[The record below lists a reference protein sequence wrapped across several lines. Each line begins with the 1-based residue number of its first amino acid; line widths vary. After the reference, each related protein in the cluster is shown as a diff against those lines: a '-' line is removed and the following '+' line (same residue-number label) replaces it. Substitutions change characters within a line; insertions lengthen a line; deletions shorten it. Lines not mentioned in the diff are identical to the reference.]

1 MTYPSAVI
9 RDLGDG
15 LVLRQA
21 TTADIDAVAL
31 FNCRVFSEH
40 GWDSPGTM
48 LGFWVRD
55 LMSES
60 HPTMT
65 AGDFLVVEDT
75 ATGEIVSST
84 NLIPQ
89 TWSYAGIEFGV
100 GRPELVGTH
109 PDYRRRGLVRA
120 QFEVL
125 HQWSEERG
133 HKMQAITGIP
143 WYYRQFGYD
152 MALDMSGSRRGPAS
166 NVPTL
171 KEGQEEP
178 YAVRPAEVADLAFIA
193 EVASY
198 GAERSLISCRRDAAQ
213 WRHELDGQST
223 KSFQARQ
230 LCIIETTEGE
240 AVGFLAHAMLRW
252 GSAVYLTGY
261 ELKAGVSW
269 WGVTPSVLRYL
280 KATGAAQQPY
290 VETPGDGPAFDT
302 ILFSLGPEHPS
313 YEIVVD
319 WLPRFDPPSAW
330 YLRIPDVPDFLRLIA
345 PVLEQRLAASI
356 FVGHTGALK
365 IDFYR
370 GGVQIKFE
378 AGRVVEVAPWAAQVG
393 GDRGMVRFPDLTFLQ
408 VLSGYRSLAEVEYAY
423 ADCGG
428 TLEGR
433 LLTKALFPKSSS
445 NVWPLA

>member
-1 MTYPSAVI
+1 MAHSLAVI

-21 TTADIDAVAL
+21 TTADIDPVVV
-31 FNCRVFSEH
+31 FNTHVHSEG
-40 GWDSPGTM
+40 GWDTPDTK

-55 LMSES
+55 LILGY

-65 AGDFLVVEDT
+65 VGDFLIVEDT

-125 HQWSEERG
+125 HQWSEDRG
-133 HKMQAITGIP
+133 HKVQAITGIP

-152 MALDMSGSRRGPAS
+152 MVLDMHGSRRGPVTS
-166 NVPTL
+166 VPML
-171 KEGQEEP
+171 KEGQAEP
-178 YAVRPAEVADLAFIA
+178 YAVRLAQVSDLVFIA
-193 EVASY
+193 EVGSY
-198 GAERSLISCRRDAAQ
+198 GDERSLVSCRRDTDQ
-213 WRHELDGQST
+213 WRYELDGQAT
-223 KSFQARQ
+223 ESFQARR
-230 LCIIETTEGE
+230 LCIIETTAGE
-240 AVGFLAHAMLRW
+240 PVGFLARAMMRW
-252 GSAVYLTGY
+252 GSAVYLTRY

-269 WGVTPSVLRYL
+269 WDVTPSVLRYL
-280 KATGAAQQPY
+280 KEAGAAMVPY
-290 VETPGDGPAFDT
+290 AESPDGGPVFDT
-302 ILFSLGPEHPS
+302 ILFGLGREHPC
-313 YEIVVD
+313 YEIVAD
-319 WLPRFDPPSAW
+319 WLPRFDPPFAW
-330 YLRIPDVPDFLRLIA
+330 YLRVPDMTDFLRLIA

-370 GGVQIKFE
+370 GGVQIEFE
-378 AGRVVEVAPWAAQVG
+378 AGRVVEVTPWAAQVG
-393 GDRGMVRFPDLTFLQ
+393 GDRGMVHFPDLTFLQ
-408 VLSGYRSLAEVEYAY
+408 VLFGYRSFEEVKHAY
-423 ADCGG
+423 ADCSG

-433 LLTKALFPKSSS
+433 LLTKALFPKSGS

>member
-1 MTYPSAVI
+1 MTHPSAVI

-55 LMSES
+55 LMSDS
-60 HPTMT
+60 HPTMA
-65 AGDFLVVEDT
+65 AGNFLVVEDT
-75 ATGEIVSST
+75 ATGEIVSSS

-125 HQWSEERG
+125 HQWSVELG

-152 MALDMSGSRRGPAS
+152 MALDMNGSRRGPAS
-166 NVPTL
+166 NVPAL
-171 KEGQEEP
+171 KEGEAEP
-178 YAVRPAEVADLAFIA
+178 YVVRPAEVADLAFIA
-193 EVASY
+193 EVARH
-198 GAERSLISCRRDAAQ
+198 GNERSLIACSRDAAQ

-223 KSFQARQ
+223 KSYQARR
-230 LCIIETTEGE
+230 LCIIETPEGE
-240 AVGFLAHAMLRW
+240 AVGFLAHAWLRW
-252 GSAVYLTGY
+252 SSAVYLTGY
-261 ELKAGVSW
+261 ELEAGVSW
-269 WGVTPSVLRYL
+269 WAVTPSVLRYL
-280 KATGAAQQPY
+280 KETGAALEPY
-290 VETPGDGPAFDT
+290 AEPQDVGPAFDT

-313 YEIVVD
+313 YETAAD
-319 WLPRFDPPSAW
+319 WLPRFDRPSAW
-330 YLRIPDVPDFLRLIA
+330 YLRIPDMPDFLRLIA
-345 PVLEQRLAASI
+345 PVLEQRLAASV

-378 AGRVVEVAPWAAQVG
+378 AGHLVEVTPWAAQVG
-393 GDRGMVRFPDLTFLQ
+393 GDRGMVHFPDLTFLQ
-408 VLSGYRSLAEVEYAY
+408 VLFGYRSLEEVRHAY
-423 ADCGG
+423 ADCSG

-445 NVWPLA
+445 TVWPLA